1 MQVLLR
7 LVEGAPVALVCDVEH
22 SNPEMLQTRYDL
34 FKYRGGVA
42 WGYKGTGVQSLSYAI
57 AGRLSED
64 FPEMDIHVAAR
75 AILDNL
81 LSKLDE
87 NKEHTI
93 DHAKL
98 IQALSLK

>member
-7 LVEGAPVALVCDVEH
+7 IVEGASVALVCDVEH

-34 FKYRGGVA
+34 FNYRGGVA

-57 AGRLSED
+57 AGRLLEE

-81 LSKLDE
+81 LSNLAKD
-87 NKEHTI
+87 KEHTI
-93 DHAKL
+93 DHAQL
-98 IQALSLK
+98 IQALESR